1 MSGHEI
7 IEIVF
12 SGHSIVIFGQA
23 LDSEGIC
30 MATQEA
36 KSSVLISKRLSMVIL
51 SVVKDSQSE
60 VLFLSFS
67 SRQWMVQLVEKVRV
81 KKSTENSICQWKN
94 MVCLDQIKVMMEAMI
109 NTRMNKF
116 LHSYISLF
124 KVGGSL

>member
-1 MSGHEI
+1 MIGHNI
-7 IEIVF
+7 IDIVF
-12 SGHSIVIFGQA
+12 SGHSMAIFGQA

-36 KSSVLISKRLSMVIL
+36 RSSVLISKRLSMVIL

-81 KKSTENSICQWKN
+81 KKSTENSICQWKI

-109 NTRMNKF
+109 NARMNKF
-116 LHSYISLF
+116 LHSYILLF

>member
-12 SGHSIVIFGQA
+12 SDHSIVIFGQA

-116 LHSYISLF
+116 LHSYILLF

>member
-116 LHSYISLF
+116 LHSYILLF

>member
-67 SRQWMVQLVEKVRV
+67 SRQWMMQLVEKVRV

-116 LHSYISLF
+116 LHSYILLF